1 MDAIVGA
8 HGYVL
13 GFLLISTWAVIM
25 FWSLALRF
33 TRYTET
39 PTFWRAVS
47 VAQVLLAVQLLVGL
61 ILIGYWL
68 LGDGQPPGAN
78 SGGGWFSGTFH
89 ILYGVVFPMIVLV
102 VGHRIARAG
111 QQSPYT
117 VFAVVG
123 LVNFGLLAR
132 AWMVGAGT
140 GTDSAALDLL
150 LAAASGMRGAGS

>member
-1 MDAIVGA
+1 MDAIVRA

-13 GFLLISTWAVIM
+13 GFLLISSWAVIM

-61 ILIGYWL
+61 VLIAYWL
-68 LGDGQPPGAN
+68 LGDGQPPAAN
-78 SGGGWFSGTFH
+78 SGGGWFNGTFH
-89 ILYGVVFPMIVLV
+89 ILYGVVFPMVVLV
-102 VGHRIARAG
+102 VGHRMARAG
-111 QQSPYT
+111 DRSPHT

-132 AWMVGAGT
+132 AWMVGAGF
-140 GTDSAALDLL
+140 GVEGALLDALL
-150 LAAASGMRGAGS
+150 V